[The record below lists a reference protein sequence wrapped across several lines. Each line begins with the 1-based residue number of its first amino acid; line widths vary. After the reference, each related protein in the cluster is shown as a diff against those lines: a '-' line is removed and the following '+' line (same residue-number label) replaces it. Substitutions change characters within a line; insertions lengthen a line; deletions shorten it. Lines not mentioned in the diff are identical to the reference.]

1 MTAEGTGGYA
11 REQTADEQGRMQ
23 QALANHIKDMDLVIS
38 TAAIPGKR
46 APILITEPRRW
57 WPR

>member
-1 MTAEGTGGYA
+1 MRVNRRRRTT
-11 REQTADEQGRMQ
+11 RMQ

-46 APILITEPRRW
+46 APC
-57 WPR
+57 